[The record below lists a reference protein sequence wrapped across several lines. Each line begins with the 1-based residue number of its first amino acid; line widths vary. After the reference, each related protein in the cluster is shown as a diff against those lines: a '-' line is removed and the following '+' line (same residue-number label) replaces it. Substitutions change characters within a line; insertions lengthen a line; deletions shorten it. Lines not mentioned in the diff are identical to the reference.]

1 MPKSELPD
9 QARLVSGNGI
19 VPTEGIAGQAFV
31 VVVAIMAFL
40 ACLTVGGVALVANA
54 AAEWGNDISREAT
67 IQIRP
72 FDKAQ
77 MDVAIRDASRLALT
91 YDGVVKVTALDE
103 AQTAKLLEPWLGAGR
118 DLSDLPVPRL
128 LTLSI
133 APGTRPDF
141 AAMGKALAE
150 KVPGAVLDDHRT
162 WLQQLS
168 RMAWMLVGIGLAVL
182 ALVLGATAL
191 TVVFATRGALAGN
204 RQIVEVLYFVGA
216 EPRYIAGQFQ
226 RHFLV
231 LATRGALI
239 GGALA
244 VVLFAILALSGYL
257 RPASVELNQL
267 QSMFGTYSAGP
278 LGYAGAVFVVLAI
291 ALLATVVSRRT
302 VLAHIASLDAYGG
315 RR

>member
-1 MPKSELPD
+1 M
-9 QARLVSGNGI
+9 
-19 VPTEGIAGQAFV
+19 
-31 VVVAIMAFL
+31 
-40 ACLTVGGVALVANA
+40 
-54 AAEWGNDISREAT
+54 
-67 IQIRP
+67 
-72 FDKAQ
+72 
-77 MDVAIRDASRLALT
+77 
-91 YDGVVKVTALDE
+91 
-103 AQTAKLLEPWLGAGR
+103 
-118 DLSDLPVPRL
+118 
-128 LTLSI
+128 
-133 APGTRPDF
+133 
-141 AAMGKALAE
+141 
-150 KVPGAVLDDHRT
+150 
-162 WLQQLS
+162 
-168 RMAWMLVGIGLAVL
+168 
-182 ALVLGATAL
+182 LGATAL

-244 VVLFAILALSGYL
+244 VLLFAILALSGYL

-291 ALLATVVSRRT
+291 ALLATIVSRRT